1 MRDPQ
6 GRFRTGAS
14 ATSRINRKDFG
25 VNWNR
30 TLDAG
35 GVVVSDDVRISI
47 EVELIRQAQP
57 AASD

>member
-1 MRDPQ
+1 MD
-6 GRFRTGAS
+6 GSVSS
-14 ATSRINRKDFG
+14 ATCRIDRKDFG

-57 AASD
+57 ATSN